1 MLGSL
6 PRQRG
11 LTLRVSH
18 RLLACKAAPSSA
30 PPKGRPTLSHVCWA
44 SGSQHRPRHKP
55 DVPRRGPRAAEYTRE
70 SGWPEAPGDLSET
83 DSVRLGQ
90 WALKSDGPPPGCG
103 HSQPLS
109 LDSFSERLG
118 PRLAARC
125 SGASAV
131 PACAVCRCEASL
143 AHVSAQ
149 PVCRPRVAL
158 RPPHFL
164 LLSLPFSSPPRP
176 PPSQRPLPPACPGS
190 PLHSAGLCGRPVP
203 PPRPCPRGVG
213 FFTFP
218 SPSLST
224 LFPCPNPCHRS
235 NVRPRGGLL
244 QEAHPD
250 FLAEHALSSL

>member
-1 MLGSL
+1 M
-6 PRQRG
+6 
-11 LTLRVSH
+11 
-18 RLLACKAAPSSA
+18 
-30 PPKGRPTLSHVCWA
+30 PT
-44 SGSQHRPRHKP
+44 
-55 DVPRRGPRAAEYTRE
+55 
-70 SGWPEAPGDLSET
+70 
-83 DSVRLGQ
+83 
-90 WALKSDGPPPGCG
+90 
-103 HSQPLS
+103 
-109 LDSFSERLG
+109 
-118 PRLAARC
+118 
-125 SGASAV
+125 
-131 PACAVCRCEASL
+131 CAVCRCEVSL

-164 LLSLPFSSPPRP
+164 LLSLPFSSPRP

-190 PLHSAGLCGRPVP
+190 PLHSVGLCGRPVP

-235 NVRPRGGLL
+235 NLRPKGGLL

-250 FLAEHALSSL
+250 FLAEHALSSLCPFPWSEALPPLRRGRGCTGDSPPCPDGASDLGSPVAVLAEQESWAHSASPPHRRQAPRQCGQDRMKP